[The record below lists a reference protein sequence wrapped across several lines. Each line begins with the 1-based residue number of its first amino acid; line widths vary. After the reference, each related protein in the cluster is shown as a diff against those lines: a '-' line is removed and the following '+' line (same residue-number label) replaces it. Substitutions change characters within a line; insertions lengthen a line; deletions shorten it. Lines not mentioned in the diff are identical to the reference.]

1 MKMMA
6 RAPTSA
12 VLACLALLGGSGRA
26 MDLQEAYQ
34 AALLQDATTR
44 AARAAVEAGDER
56 IRQAEAQRYPNVSLS
71 AGYQRNNLDRTQPNI
86 LGEDATVNDRYP
98 SKNATLTVRQP
109 LYRKAITLGIEQ
121 TRAQRDDAQAGL
133 QKETQRLAVR
143 VADAYTEILF
153 ARDQLDF
160 IAAQKAAA
168 TTQLD
173 AARKQFAGGTG
184 TRTDIDEAQARLDM
198 ALAQELEARQQQGF
212 AQRQLSLLIN
222 APVNL
227 EALRPLAVDRLAAW
241 SPPVHN
247 LEEWLAQAEAR
258 SPELRQF
265 QARLESARLDVE
277 KARAGHLP
285 TLDAVAQWSR
295 SESESVT
302 SPNTRY
308 VNRTIGV
315 QLNMPLYAG
324 GYVNAATREAL
335 ARQTQAEELLEAA
348 RRDLALRVTTEFRN
362 VTEGRLRVHALEQ
375 AERSA
380 EQLAQSSRKSMRG
393 GVRTLVDVFNADQK
407 KAQTQRDLARA
418 RYEMLVAY
426 VRLQALA
433 GSDEGSGIAAVNG
446 LLR

>member
-1 MKMMA
+1 MA
-6 RAPTSA
+6 HAPTRTSA
-12 VLACLALLGGSGRA
+12 VLACIITLLGGPARA
-26 MDLQEAYQ
+26 LDLQEAYE
-34 AALLQDATTR
+34 AALAQDATTR
-44 AARAAVEAGDER
+44 AARANVQAGEER
-56 IRQAEAQRYPNVSLS
+56 IDQAEAQRYPNISLS
-71 AGYQRNNLDRTQPNI
+71 AGYLRNNLDRSQANL
-86 LGEDATVNDRYP
+86 LGEDRTVNDRYP

-121 TRAQRDDAQAGL
+121 ARTQRDDAQAGL
-133 QKETQRLAVR
+133 QKETQRLATR
-143 VADAYTEILF
+143 VADAYTDILF
-153 ARDQLDF
+153 VRDQLNF
-160 IAAQKAAA
+160 IEAQKAATA
-168 TTQLD
+168 TQLD

-222 APVNL
+222 APVDL
-227 EALRPLAVDRLAAW
+227 ASLRPLALDRLATW
-241 SPPVHN
+241 N
-247 LEEWLAQAEAR
+247 LPATTLDEWLSQAEAR
-258 SPELRQF
+258 SPELRQL
-265 QARLESARLDVE
+265 QARLESARLDAE
-277 KARAGHLP
+277 KARAAHLP

-295 SESESVT
+295 SDSESAT
-302 SPNTRY
+302 SPSTRY

-315 QLNMPLYAG
+315 QLSVPLYAG
-324 GYVNAATREAL
+324 GYFNAATRESL

-348 RRDLALRVTTEFRN
+348 RRDLALRVTTEYRN

-380 EQLAQSSRKSMRG
+380 EQLAQSSRQSMRG

-407 KAQTQRDLARA
+407 KAQAQRDLARA
-418 RYEMLVAY
+418 RYDMLVAY

-433 GSDEGSGIAAVNG
+433 GSDEGAGIAAVNG

>member
-1 MKMMA
+1 MP
-6 RAPTSA
+6 RPSTTSSA
-12 VLACLALLGGSGRA
+12 VLACMALLAGPASA
-26 MDLQEAYQ
+26 MDLQDAYQ

-44 AARAAVEAGDER
+44 AARAAVQAGEER
-56 IRQAEAQRYPNVSLS
+56 IDQARAQLYPNVSLS
-71 AGYQRNNLDRTQPNI
+71 AGYLRNNLDRTQPNF
-86 LGEDATVNDRYP
+86 LGEEVTVNDRYP
-98 SKNATLTVRQP
+98 SKNTTLTVRQP
-109 LYRKAITLGIEQ
+109 LYRKAITLGIDQ
-121 TRAQRDDAQAGL
+121 MQAQRDDAQAGL

-143 VADAYTEILF
+143 VADAYASILF
-153 ARDQLDF
+153 ASDQLNF
-160 IAAQKAAA
+160 IDAQKAAT

-198 ALAQELEARQQQGF
+198 ALAQELEARQQQSY
-212 AQRQLSLLIN
+212 ALRQLALLIN
-222 APVNL
+222 APVDL
-227 EALRPLAVDRLAAW
+227 AALRPLAVDRLAAW
-241 SPPVHN
+241 NPPAN
-247 LEEWLAQAEAR
+247 TLDDWLAHAEAR
-258 SPELRQF
+258 SPELRQL

-295 SESESVT
+295 SDSENAT
-302 SPNTRY
+302 SPSTRY
-308 VNRTIGV
+308 LNRTIGV
-315 QLNMPLYAG
+315 QLNVPLYAG
-324 GYVNAATREAL
+324 GYFNAATREAL

-348 RRDLALRVTTEFRN
+348 RRDLALRVTTEYRN
-362 VTEGRLRVHALEQ
+362 VTEGRLRVRALEQ

-380 EQLAQSSRKSMRG
+380 EQLALSSRQSMRG

-426 VRLQALA
+426 VRLQALT
-433 GSDEGSGIAAVNG
+433 GSDEGAGIAAVNG

>member
-1 MKMMA
+1 MA
-6 RAPTSA
+6 HAPTTTSA
-12 VLACLALLGGSGRA
+12 VLACIALLGGPACA
-26 MDLQEAYQ
+26 MDLQDAYQ
-34 AALLQDATTR
+34 AALAQDATTR
-44 AARAAVEAGDER
+44 AARATVQAGEER
-56 IRQAEAQRYPNVSLS
+56 IDQAKSQLYPNVSLS
-71 AGYQRNNLDRTQPNI
+71 AGYLRNNLDRTQPNA
-86 LGEDATVNDRYP
+86 LGEDITVNDRYP
-98 SKNATLTVRQP
+98 SKNTTLTVRQP

-121 TRAQRDDAQAGL
+121 ARAQRDDAHAGL
-133 QKETQRLAVR
+133 LRETQRLAVR
-143 VADAYTEILF
+143 VADAYTDILF
-153 ARDQLDF
+153 ARDQLNF
-160 IAAQKAAA
+160 IEAQKAA
-168 TTQLD
+168 TTVQLD

-222 APVNL
+222 APVDL
-227 EALRPLAVDRLAAW
+227 AALRPLAVGRLAAW
-241 SPPVHN
+241 NPPAAT
-247 LEEWLAQAEAR
+247 LDEWLAQAEAR
-258 SPELRQF
+258 SPELRQL

-295 SESESVT
+295 SDSESVT
-302 SPNTRY
+302 SPSTRY
-308 VNRTIGV
+308 LNRTIGV
-315 QLNMPLYAG
+315 QLSVPLYAG
-324 GYVNAATREAL
+324 GYFNAATREAL

-348 RRDLALRVTTEFRN
+348 RRDLALRVTTEYRN

-380 EQLAQSSRKSMRG
+380 EQLAQSSRQSMRG

-433 GSDEGSGIAAVNG
+433 GSDEGAGIAAVNE

>member
-1 MKMMA
+1 
-6 RAPTSA
+6 
-12 VLACLALLGGSGRA
+12 
-26 MDLQEAYQ
+26 
-34 AALLQDATTR
+34 
-44 AARAAVEAGDER
+44 
-56 IRQAEAQRYPNVSLS
+56 
-71 AGYQRNNLDRTQPNI
+71 
-86 LGEDATVNDRYP
+86 
-98 SKNATLTVRQP
+98 
-109 LYRKAITLGIEQ
+109 
-121 TRAQRDDAQAGL
+121 
-133 QKETQRLAVR
+133 
-143 VADAYTEILF
+143 
-153 ARDQLDF
+153 
-160 IAAQKAAA
+160 
-168 TTQLD
+168 
-173 AARKQFAGGTG
+173 
-184 TRTDIDEAQARLDM
+184 
-198 ALAQELEARQQQGF
+198 
-212 AQRQLSLLIN
+212 
-222 APVNL
+222 
-227 EALRPLAVDRLAAW
+227 
-241 SPPVHN
+241 
-247 LEEWLAQAEAR
+247 
-258 SPELRQF
+258 
-265 QARLESARLDVE
+265 VE

>member
-44 AARAAVEAGDER
+44 AARAAVAAGDER

-160 IAAQKAAA
+160 IAAQKAAT

-258 SPELRQF
+258 SPELRQL

-426 VRLQALA
+426 VRLLALT
-433 GSDEGSGIAAVNG
+433 GSDEASGIAAVNG